1 MKVKELVEYELEFYR
16 QQCNFVGDEK
26 DVFELRSKGIP
37 LEEIAELK
45 GYTYDGIKKIS
56 KGVSDK
62 MVRVRHY
69 FGTF

>member
-1 MKVKELVEYELEFYR
+1 MKIKKLVEYELEFYR

-26 DVFELRSKGIP
+26 DVFELRGKGIP

-45 GYTYDGIKKIS
+45 GYTYDGIKKVS
-56 KGVSDK
+56 KEVSDK
-62 MVRVRHY
+62 IIKVQQH